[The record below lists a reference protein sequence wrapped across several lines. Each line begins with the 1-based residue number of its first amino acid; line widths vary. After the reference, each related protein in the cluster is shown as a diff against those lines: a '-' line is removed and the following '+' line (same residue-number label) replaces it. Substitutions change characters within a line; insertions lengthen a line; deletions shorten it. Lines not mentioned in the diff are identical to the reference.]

1 MKTPSKNKT
10 RITQIKE
17 ELFESEELYRLLF
30 NNGNDAAFVSL
41 RQASENLPGRFILVN
56 DIACQRLGYTREEL
70 LQMSPLDISVSL
82 STLPGIMEKLA
93 IDKSVIHEEI
103 HITKDGQKIPVEI
116 STRSFELKGKQ
127 VNLSIARDITERKQM
142 EEKLKQLSIHDAV
155 TGVYNRGFFDEEL
168 ARLERGREFP
178 ISLVMADVDHLK
190 EMNDHQGHAA
200 GDAMLKRVAQILN
213 AAFRAE
219 DIVARIGGDEF
230 AVILPNTDAI
240 TAETVLLRV
249 RRGLQKHNTAQAGMP
264 ISISFGMSTADK
276 LKSLL
281 GALKEA
287 DENMYREKREHY
299 TTD

>member
-10 RITQIKE
+10 RITQTKE

-41 RQASENLPGRFILVN
+41 RQTDENLPGRFVLVN

-70 LQMSPLDISVSL
+70 LQMGPLDISERL
-82 STLPGIMEKLA
+82 TTLDGNMKKLA
-93 IDKSVIHEEI
+93 LDKHIIHEQI
-103 HITKDGQKIPVEI
+103 HIAKDGRKIPVEI

-155 TGVYNRGFFDEEL
+155 TGVYNRGFFDEAL

-287 DENMYREKREHY
+287 DENMYREKRERY